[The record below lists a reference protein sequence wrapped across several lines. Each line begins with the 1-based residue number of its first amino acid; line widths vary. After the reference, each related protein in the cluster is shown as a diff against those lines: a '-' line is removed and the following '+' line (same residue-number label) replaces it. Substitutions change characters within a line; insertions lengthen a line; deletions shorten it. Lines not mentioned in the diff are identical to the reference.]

1 MASGRDCRNVL
12 YLAGSVKYT
21 AGTWHESK
29 TITKPT
35 SIITVH
41 KITIFR
47 NINNDLSK
55 INVQALPTFASAL
68 CLCRQL
74 NFSMKLS
81 RNNKLRRVS
90 LFFKGIVIHVLL
102 EVKVKVRYL
111 LKGKIHRRLH
121 PKCRSMHLLF
131 LLGPLISHLL
141 SILAPAFSFPL
152 NVLHCGS
159 SYNDLHVVLFLFSF
173 NIFSVKH
180 MRTLHG

>member
-21 AGTWHESK
+21 EHDMSKK

-47 NINNDLSK
+47 NINNDLPK

-81 RNNKLRRVS
+81 RSNKLGQVS
-90 LFFKGIVIHVLL
+90 FFFKGIVIHVLL
-102 EVKVKVRYL
+102 EVKVKVQYL
-111 LKGKIHRRLH
+111 LQGKIHRRLRA
-121 PKCRSMHLLF
+121 KCRSMHLPF
-131 LLGPLISHLL
+131 LLGPLISHLVA
-141 SILAPAFSFPL
+141 ILAPAFSLPI
-152 NVLHCGS
+152 NVLRCAS
-159 SYNDLHVVLFLFSF
+159 SYHVVLFLFSF
-173 NIFSVKH
+173 NIFSDKH
-180 MRTLHG
+180 MRTLHGYR